1 MFIKKIIKYLVIPF
15 LIAVIYFLNPGSFF
29 TTGNETLFIAILI
42 SCFLIEY
49 FIEIAKNG
57 EKIYLRPIAGL
68 KAMEDAVGRATEM
81 GKPVLYVPG
90 ISGLDQI
97 DTLAGL
103 TFLGHVSEMTSSYET
118 DLHVPV
124 CTPIVMEAARETCK
138 EAYLKSGHPD
148 LFNDDMVQYIADDQ
162 FAYVAGVNGIMQREK
177 PAACFYQ
184 GKFYAESLIL
194 AETGNSI
201 GAIQIAGTGSPSQ
214 IPFFVTACDFT
225 LIGEEFFAASSYMSK
240 KPELIGSIKG
250 QDYIKLFSMGLMIT
264 CLVLSI
270 FRFAEYSNMN
280 SWNETKKEFEYN
292 QIVTAWDNL
301 DDNTKKEKIGITQ
314 QEDYKIKLL
323 KQSMLF
329 PCQEALKVDGQF
341 SVGLFNFD
349 VEESK
354 TMFNTLITDIE
365 KIENLDSLNKYLNDS
380 SETDLI
386 VIQDMTIK
394 ETEKLAEEL
403 YKSYAAVAI
412 FENQTSYKEF
422 YKNSFMS
429 VEFSNLSDSIQNNFK
444 ESIDIILFDNLTLD
458 NKIQL
463 INQFNGIKHGFNS
476 SVIDEINKL
485 SNNDK
490 KELFSSSKVDTVHSD
505 DNIINQA
512 FVIND
517 FSNLYNYIGEK
528 QSYSFALSDLFQL
541 KTDPIDKED
550 Q

>member
-1 MFIKKIIKYLVIPF
+1 MLIKKIIKYLVIPI
-15 LIAVIYFLNPGSFF
+15 LISLIYFLNPGSFF
-29 TTGNETLFIAILI
+29 TTGNETLFIAVLI

-49 FIEIAKNG
+49 FIEMAKNG
-57 EKIYLRPIAGL
+57 EEIYLRPIAGL

-250 QDYIKLFSMGLMIT
+250 QDYIKLFSMGLMVL
-264 CLVLSI
+264 CLGLSI
-270 FRFAEYSNMN
+270 FRFTEYSNMN

-292 QIVTAWDNL
+292 QIITEWNNL
-301 DDNTKKEKIGITQ
+301 DRYSKNKIAELAYGLDYTVHIKNCLLLPHYQAIDFNATSPFNPESIIDIIEEINTQDELISYFKEYMDVTLEIENIDDKSIHEIGMKYYNESLEMYIFDNIHPFSY
-314 QEDYKIKLL
+314 ED
-323 KQSMLF
+323 LF
-329 PCQEALKVDGQF
+329 FP
-341 SVGLFNFD
+341 
-349 VEESK
+349 
-354 TMFNTLITDIE
+354 DIE
-365 KIENLDSLNKYLNDS
+365 FSELSNS
-380 SETDLI
+380 S
-386 VIQDMTIK
+386 
-394 ETEKLAEEL
+394 
-403 YKSYAAVAI
+403 
-412 FENQTSYKEF
+412 
-422 YKNSFMS
+422 
-429 VEFSNLSDSIQNNFK
+429 QNYFK
-444 ESIDIILFDNLTLD
+444 QSIDIILFDDLTLN

-463 INQFNGIKHGFNS
+463 INQFNGIKHGYDS
-476 SVIDEINKL
+476 SVMNEINKL
-485 SNNDK
+485 SDNDK
-490 KELFSSSKVDTVHSD
+490 KELLPSSGVDIVDSGNNIFNQVLVVD
-505 DNIINQA
+505 D
-512 FVIND
+512 FY
-517 FSNLYNYIGEK
+517 NLYNYIGEQ
-528 QSYSFALSDLFQL
+528 QSYSFDLSDLFQL
-541 KTDPIDKED
+541 KTDPIDKD
-550 Q
+550 GQ